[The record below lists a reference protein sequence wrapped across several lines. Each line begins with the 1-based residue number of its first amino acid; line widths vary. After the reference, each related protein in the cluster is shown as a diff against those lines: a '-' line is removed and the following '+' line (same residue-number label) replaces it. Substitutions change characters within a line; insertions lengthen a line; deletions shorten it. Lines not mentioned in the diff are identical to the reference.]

1 MNYRPLTQETWPDF
15 VDLFGAKGACGGCW
29 CMAWRRTRADFEN
42 GKGAGN
48 RRAMKNLV
56 DRGREPGILLY
67 RDGVAAGWCSLAPR
81 NEFVFLQN
89 ARTLKPVDDQPVWS
103 ISCFFLR
110 KQYRRKGLSSE
121 LLEAAADFARRRG
134 ARILE
139 GYPSVPK
146 SEKMPD
152 VFAWTGL
159 PGAFRKAGFVEV
171 GGTGSSRQIM
181 RRQL

>member
-1 MNYRPLTQETWPDF
+1 MDYRPLNKETWHDF

-29 CMAWRRTRADFEN
+29 CMAWRRTRADYEK
-42 GKGAGN
+42 GKGEGN
-48 RRAMKNLV
+48 RRAMKRLA
-56 DRGREPGILLY
+56 DGGREPGILLY
-67 RDGVAAGWCSLAPR
+67 RDSRAVGWCSVAPR
-81 NEFVFLQN
+81 SEFVFLQK

-110 KQYRRKGLSSE
+110 KDYRRKGLSSE

-146 SEKMPD
+146 SENMPD

-159 PGAFRKAGFVEV
+159 PGAFLKAGFVEV
-171 GGTGSSRQIM
+171 GGTESSRRIM